1 MLLADYPL
9 YASGDELSLRL
20 DNFQTKNKSCERRA
34 YGRAGPLIRSVAPA
48 GIIDASDC
56 SDRDSNRKSASTEM
70 SSGRSATSEVEDHRP
85 NHAWLAP
92 GPVRWSSIMRI
103 RAAAYG
109 VAGVRSI
116 TIRTMF
122 ALNEICIKRMVD
134 T

>member
-1 MLLADYPL
+1 MSASDNKPTPL
-9 YASGDELSLRL
+9 HDRRGQYTPVRSASHES
-20 DNFQTKNKSCERRA
+20 
-34 YGRAGPLIRSVAPA
+34 RAGPLIRSVAPA